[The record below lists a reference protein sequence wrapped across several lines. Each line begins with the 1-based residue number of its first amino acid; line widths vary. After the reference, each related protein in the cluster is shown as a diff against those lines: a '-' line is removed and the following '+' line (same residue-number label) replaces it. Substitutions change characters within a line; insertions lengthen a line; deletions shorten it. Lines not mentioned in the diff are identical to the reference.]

1 MFLASLSVYHTS
13 LWLEIFYI
21 WKKPCKSQP
30 YRAFHVLKFTSVS
43 TSIIRRFVILVN
55 FTVCRSIFLLR
66 CFSLCLI
73 GCIQGTI
80 SFMAF
85 SISSLRCSCSLSFGL
100 SGVSCVFR
108 IEYFVGFSRFNLPK
122 SVSFGIILDKL
133 KESTTSEPFW
143 APANES
149 VFSQWP
155 LLFLLAYLSRFKT
168 HNLRYYR
175 MDIRTILSIIDT
187 WQ

>member
-1 MFLASLSVYHTS
+1 MY
-13 LWLEIFYI
+13 
-21 WKKPCKSQP
+21 
-30 YRAFHVLKFTSVS
+30 
-43 TSIIRRFVILVN
+43 IIRIFMILVN
-55 FTVCRSIFLLR
+55 VAVCRSIFLLR
-66 CFSLCLI
+66 CFSLRLI

-85 SISSLRCSCSLSFGL
+85 SILPCAVLSL
-100 SGVSCVFR
+100 
-108 IEYFVGFSRFNLPK
+108 FNLPK

-133 KESTTSEPFW
+133 KESTTSEPLG

-149 VFSQWP
+149 IFSQWS

-175 MDIRTILSIIDT
+175 MDIRTIFSVIDT
-187 WQ
+187 